1 MPILSSTRH
10 GHDLEHAPEPRRP
23 CWTVPAA
30 AALSA
35 ADTSFRQTGR
45 LGVRRRHVVF
55 WKLALRIGLLSLV
68 MGAALAPPCVGGP
81 GVPPGAA
88 GVPYRSRPLPLPP
101 SGQTGFT
108 RLLPETTG
116 VCYTNHVTPEGLAR
130 NQMLELGSGVALGDV
145 DGDGW
150 VDLYFCALEG
160 TNRLYRNLGNWVFA
174 DITAT
179 AGVGCP
185 GALSTG
191 AVFADTD
198 GDGDV
203 DLLVN
208 SLGGGTRFFAN
219 NGHGR
224 FTERTDCGL
233 QHPYGSTTLALADV
247 DGDQW
252 LDLYV
257 ATYRTNTIKDSMRD
271 LEVRVNT
278 VNGQLIV
285 SPPNRFIPLVL
296 KDGGV
301 SLLELGEPDLLFRNR
316 AGRGFDPVPWTNG
329 TFLDASGAP
338 LAEAP
343 QGWGLTAA
351 FRDLNGD
358 RAPDIYVCNDFFQSL
373 DEIWINDGRGRFRPP
388 GPMAVRHTSMS
399 SMAVDFAD
407 LNRDG
412 FDEFLVTD
420 MLSREHQQRQRQR
433 GSQIHLRMD
442 LPIQH
447 PFYRP
452 EYPRNTLFL
461 NRGDGTYAEIAA
473 FSGLDATEWT
483 WSVVFL
489 DVDLDGY
496 EDVLITTG
504 NLRDANDA
512 DFSRPG
518 AGGMATRYGGNLR
531 FPRLETPT
539 LAYRNQ
545 RDLTFRE
552 CGAAWGF
559 HTVGVSQA
567 MAVADLDNDGDLDVV
582 VPTVDQAAGLYR
594 NDSVAPRVAV
604 RLRGTPPNTQ
614 GIGSKIFVRSGSLPV
629 QSQEVTCGGRYLSGD
644 DPLRVFAVDPAAVP
658 TSIEVGWRSGH
669 QTIIPDAHANHLYE
683 VFEETATNPR
693 SAAADPVAASSPMD
707 VRHPAR
713 PVSGIRWGD
722 KVRLPLLTNVSANL
736 TQPHH
741 DAPFAEFERQPC
753 LTRRLSHLGPGVTWY
768 DVDRN
773 GTEDLLVGGGRDGYQ
788 VLHLNDGR
796 GGFRALHP
804 QDKATGDQTTTLA
817 WHQEPRQVSLLVGT
831 SQYEAAPNAGPAVV
845 MQDPRTGEVKTVTT
859 MPASVG
865 PLALAVRTGVPTLFV
880 GGRVTGSRY
889 PEAASSRLLV
899 HRNGTW
905 TIDAANTSR
914 LANLGLVSGAVWS
927 DLDGDADPDLVL
939 ACEWGPIRVLRF
951 ENGLL
956 EDGTDRLGLSQYR
969 GWWNGVATG
978 DFDND
983 GRLDVVA
990 SNWGRNTRYQQ
1001 QRHRPLRVYFGR
1013 WSGADAVDLLEA
1025 YYEETLAQYVPL
1037 QTLDRLREQLPAMAQ
1052 QFPNFAA
1059 YAQAGITNVLAGAAA
1074 TASCWEVNWLE
1085 STLFLNRGDHFEA
1098 HPLPD
1103 EAQFAPAFGISIGD
1117 LDGDGCDDVV
1127 LSQNFFGV
1135 EPEIA
1140 RLDAGRGLLLKG
1152 DGHGGFQA
1160 VPGQESGLILYGE
1173 QRGCALGDFDADGRP
1188 DLAIGQNNGPTGLF
1202 HNRGGT
1208 PGLRVQLRGPTGNPD
1223 GLGSVVRLK
1232 YGDRWGPSRI
1242 VTAGSGYWS
1251 QESVV
1256 LCLGQAEP
1264 PTHVWVR
1271 WPGGRITQ
1279 QSVPGGATE
1288 VTVSAAEP

>member
-1 MPILSSTRH
+1 MV
-10 GHDLEHAPEPRRP
+10 DA
-23 CWTVPAA
+23 PAA
-30 AALSA
+30 PAAL
-35 ADTSFRQTGR
+35 
-45 LGVRRRHVVF
+45 
-55 WKLALRIGLLSLV
+55 
-68 MGAALAPPCVGGP
+68 
-81 GVPPGAA
+81 
-88 GVPYRSRPLPLPP
+88 PYRSHPLTLPE

-108 RLLPETTG
+108 RLPPETTG
-116 VCYTNHVTPEGLAR
+116 IFHTNHVSPAGLAR
-130 NQMLELGSGVALGDV
+130 NQVLELGSGVALGDV

-150 VDLYFCALEG
+150 VDIYFCALEG
-160 TNRLYRNLGNWVFA
+160 TNRLYRNLGNWTFA

-185 GALSTG
+185 GTLSTG

-198 GDGDV
+198 GDGDL

-208 SLGGGTRFFAN
+208 SLRGGTRFFAN
-219 NGHGR
+219 AGHAR
-224 FTERTDCGL
+224 FLERQDLGL
-233 QHPYGSTTLALADV
+233 QHPHGSTTLALGDV
-247 DGDQW
+247 DGDRW

-271 LEVRVNT
+271 LEVHVNT
-278 VNGQLIV
+278 VNGQLVV

-296 KDGGV
+296 KSGGV

-316 AGRGFDPVPWTNG
+316 AGRAFERLSWTNG

-338 LAEAP
+338 LTEAP
-343 QGWGLTAA
+343 QGWGLTVA

-388 GPMAVRHTSMS
+388 APMALRHTSMS
-399 SMAVDFAD
+399 SMAIDFAD

-442 LPIQH
+442 LPIDH
-447 PFYRP
+447 PFFRP

-473 FSGLDATEWT
+473 FSGLDASEWT

-518 AGGMATRYGGNLR
+518 PGGIATRYGGNLR

-545 RDLTFRE
+545 HDLTFRE

-567 MAVADLDNDGDLDVV
+567 MAVADLDNDGDLDIV
-582 VPTVDQAAGLYR
+582 VPTVDQPAGLYR
-594 NDSVAPRVAV
+594 NNSAAPRVAV
-604 RLRGTPPNTQ
+604 RLRGTSPNTQ
-614 GIGSKIFVRSGSLPV
+614 GIGSKISVRSGSLPV
-629 QSQEVTCGGRYLSGD
+629 QSQEVVCGGRYLSGD
-644 DPLRVFAVDPAAVP
+644 DPMRVFAVDTAPGR
-658 TSIEVGWRSGH
+658 TTIEVAWRSGH
-669 QTIIPDAHANHLYE
+669 QTIITSAQANHLYE
-683 VFEETATNPR
+683 VVEEPITNAPSATTDAQLPSSR
-693 SAAADPVAASSPMD
+693 AGAPGPASAGSAV
-707 VRHPAR
+707 
-713 PVSGIRWGD
+713 RWGSE
-722 KVRLPLLTNVSANL
+722 VRLPLFTNISASL

-741 DAPFAEFERQPC
+741 DAPYPDFERQPC
-753 LTRRLSHLGPGVTWY
+753 LTRRLSHLGPGVTWF
-768 DVDRN
+768 DIDGN

-804 QDKATGDQTTTLA
+804 KDKATGDHTTTLA
-817 WHQEPRQVSLLVGT
+817 WHEEPRRVSLLVGT
-831 SQYEAAPNAGPAVV
+831 SQYEADTDNGPAL
-845 MQDPRTGEVKTVTT
+845 MTQDPRTGALQTVTT
-859 MPASVG
+859 MRASVG
-865 PLALAVRTGVPTLFV
+865 PLALTVREGLPLLFV
-880 GGRVTGSRY
+880 GGRVIAGRY
-889 PEAASSRLLV
+889 PEAASSQLLV
-899 HRNGTW
+899 FTNGTW
-905 TIDAANTSR
+905 TIDSANTSR
-914 LANLGLVSGAVWS
+914 LTNLGLVSGAVWS

-939 ACEWGPIRVLRF
+939 ACEWGPVRVLRF
-951 ENGLL
+951 VGGLL
-956 EDGTDRLGLSQYR
+956 EDFTGRLGLAGYR

-978 DFDND
+978 DFDGD
-983 GRLDVVA
+983 GRLDLIA
-990 SNWGRNTRYQQ
+990 TNWGRNTRYQKH
-1001 QRHRPLRVYFGR
+1001 RARPLRVCFGN
-1013 WSGADAVDLLEA
+1013 WSGAEAVDLLEA
-1025 YYEETLAQYVPL
+1025 CYEETLAQYVPL
-1037 QTLDRLREQLPAMAQ
+1037 QTLDRLREQLPAMADR
-1052 QFPNFAA
+1052 FPSFAA
-1059 YAQAGITNVLAGAAA
+1059 YAQAGISNVLGEAAA
-1074 TASCWEVNWLE
+1074 TASSWEANWLE

-1103 EAQFAPAFGISIGD
+1103 EAQFAPAFGASVGD
-1117 LDGDGCDDVV
+1117 LDGDGCEDVV

-1160 VPGQESGLILYGE
+1160 VPGQESGIILYGE
-1173 QRGCALGDFDADGRP
+1173 QRGCALGDLDKDGRP
-1188 DLAIGQNNGPTGLF
+1188 DLAVGQNNGPTGLF
-1202 HNRGGT
+1202 HNRGGA
-1208 PGLRVQLRGPTGNPD
+1208 PGLRVRLRGPTGNPD
-1223 GLGSVVRLK
+1223 GLGAVVRLN
-1232 YGDRWGPSRI
+1232 YGDRWGPARI
-1242 VTAGSGYWS
+1242 VQAGSGYWS
-1251 QESVV
+1251 QDSVV
-1256 LCLGQAEP
+1256 PILGRAGP
-1264 PTHVWVR
+1264 PSHVWVR
-1271 WPGGRITQ
+1271 WPGGAVALNP
-1279 QSVPGGATE
+1279 VPSGATE
-1288 VTVSAAEP
+1288 VTVSAPTP